1 MKKTLAFILTVV
13 MLLGCVPSMVIA
25 AENTTV
31 STYTGT
37 PDTSWYTAEVE
48 TAKTFTITT
57 ADQFAG
63 LAVLVNEQQKTFADI
78 ELKLGA
84 DLVFNTGNASDW
96 EATAPTHTWTPIGMG
111 TYFYGNLN
119 GQGHTI
125 SGLYFNDSGKDFAGV
140 FAVVSGSTIENL
152 QVKNC
157 YFGGKAASGGVVA
170 CVKLLSAS
178 FRNIYCD
185 AIVKAA
191 NNYAGGIVATLDI
204 GGCDFTNIL
213 FTGSTWAGNQYSAGI
228 AAWFKGQNGNT
239 FKNCVTYGTHGAK
252 KKAGGIFG
260 LIQENDDI
268 TVENCISA
276 ANVYITGTDSK
287 GNLLSECGMMTAA
300 MYAASG
306 KFTVNVKDFV
316 YATGET
322 YPDRLVK
329 DVNTAEGGSYTY
341 VTFKYTQTNAE
352 GIAETVEAPLGV
364 AADSLKGANVLS
376 ALTPAFKNWYVTTEG
391 YAMPKGLA
399 IALGYVEQA
408 PIRAVTAQVSKG
420 SSDMDIRF
428 VATLD
433 KMDYEEIGFEISY
446 TLPEATSATVV
457 KQSVHDVY
465 AELYGSTASFDILT
479 RSASY
484 YGANY
489 LYTYTVEDL
498 PVTGTIT
505 FTVKPYT
512 KAANAEAVFGEGYE
526 VTYTDGVFVVAAA
539 LS

>member
-1 MKKTLAFILTVV
+1 
-13 MLLGCVPSMVIA
+13 
-25 AENTTV
+25 
-31 STYTGT
+31 
-37 PDTSWYTAEVE
+37 
-48 TAKTFTITT
+48 
-57 ADQFAG
+57 
-63 LAVLVNEQQKTFADI
+63 
-78 ELKLGA
+78 
-84 DLVFNTGNASDW
+84 
-96 EATAPTHTWTPIGMG
+96 
-111 TYFYGNLN
+111 
-119 GQGHTI
+119 
-125 SGLYFNDSGKDFAGV
+125 
-140 FAVVSGSTIENL
+140 
-152 QVKNC
+152 
-157 YFGGKAASGGVVA
+157 
-170 CVKLLSAS
+170 
-178 FRNIYCD
+178 
-185 AIVKAA
+185 
-191 NNYAGGIVATLDI
+191 
-204 GGCDFTNIL
+204 
-213 FTGSTWAGNQYSAGI
+213 
-228 AAWFKGQNGNT
+228 
-239 FKNCVTYGTHGAK
+239 
-252 KKAGGIFG
+252 
-260 LIQENDDI
+260 
-268 TVENCISA
+268 
-276 ANVYITGTDSK
+276 
-287 GNLLSECGMMTAA
+287 MMTAA

-364 AADSLKGANVLS
+364 AAESLKGANVLS

>member
-13 MLLGCVPSMVIA
+13 MLLGCVPATVIA
-25 AENTTV
+25 AENTTA

-37 PDTSWYTAEVE
+37 PDTSWYTPEVE

-63 LAVLVNEQQKTFADI
+63 VAVLVNDQQKTFEGFD
-78 ELKLGA
+78 LKLGA
-84 DLVFNTGNASDW
+84 DLVFNTGNAADW
-96 EATAPTHTWTPIGMG
+96 ETTSPTYSWTPIGTG
-111 TYFYGNLN
+111 TYFYGKFN
-119 GQGHTI
+119 GQGHSI
-125 SGLYFNDSGKDFAGV
+125 SGLYVNTPANDFVGV
-140 FAVVSGSTIENL
+140 FGVVSGATIQNL
-152 QVKNC
+152 QVLNS
-157 YFGGKAASGGVVA
+157 YFSGKAAVAGVAA
-170 CVKLLSAS
+170 CVKLIPAN

-185 AIVKAA
+185 AIVKSAA
-191 NNYAGGIVATLDI
+191 NYAGGIAGTLDVS
-204 GGCDFTNIL
+204 GCEFTNIL

-228 AAWFKGQNGNT
+228 AAWFKAQNITT

-260 LIQENDDI
+260 LIQENNV

-276 ANVYITGTDSK
+276 ANVYITGLDSK
-287 GNLLSECGMMTAA
+287 GNLLTECGMMTAA
-300 MYAASG
+300 MYAAAG
-306 KFTVNVKDFV
+306 KYTVNVKDFI

-329 DVNTAEGGSYTY
+329 DVNSAEGGSYAY
-341 VTFKYTQTNAE
+341 VTFNYKQTNAD
-352 GIAETVEAPLGV
+352 GVAETVEAPLGV

-376 ALTPAFKNWYVTTEG
+376 ALTPAFKDWYVTAEG

-399 IALGYVEQA
+399 IALGYVQQA
-408 PIRAVTAQVSKG
+408 SIRAVTAQVSKG
-420 SSDMDIRF
+420 SADMDIRF

-433 KMDYEEIGFEISY
+433 KMEYEEIGFEITY
-446 TLPEATSATVV
+446 RLPDASEDTVV
-457 KQSVHDVY
+457 KASVHDVY
-465 AELYGSTASFDILT
+465 AEIYGATANFDILT

-484 YGANY
+484 YDANY
-489 LYTYTVEDL
+489 LYTYTVEAL
-498 PVTGTIT
+498 PLTGTIT

-526 VTYTDGVFVVAAA
+526 VTYTDGVFVVAEAIA
-539 LS
+539 